1 MKLFWSRKNTGKF
14 RWTLC
19 NENKISESKI
29 IWEISYRLQY
39 YRKREYRTL
48 RLNCYTGFRS
58 CLASPVMKF
67 CSPSS
72 EFMYSGKAFFRG
84 SSIFIW
90 RMVLNVSMWKRRGS
104 SVSVSVCVCMVCVYL
119 CVCRRVQVF
128 VYAHSCVL
136 CVPPC
141 VLAYVCS
148 VSTCISE

>member
-1 MKLFWSRKNTGKF
+1 MINENAMFWSRKKTGKF

-19 NENKISESKI
+19 NENKISESRI
-29 IWEISYRLQY
+29 IWENSYRLQY

-90 RMVLNVSMWKRRGS
+90 RMVLNVSMWKQRGS
-104 SVSVSVCVCMVCVYL
+104 SVSVFVCAWSVCICM
-119 CVCRRVQVF
+119 CRRVQVCVCAF
-128 VYAHSCVL
+128 VRIVRPSLRTCV
-136 CVPPC
+136 CV
-141 VLAYVCS
+141 
-148 VSTCISE
+148 